1 MVILF
6 YCNKLAMGISERKQR
21 EKAKR
26 ANDILKAA
34 EKVFFSKG
42 YAIATMD
49 DVAKEAELSKGT
61 LYLYYK
67 TKEEL
72 YLAIG
77 MKAEE
82 ILGKI
87 ILNALE
93 EMENGLNGL
102 VTIGRSYYKFYKEHS
117 NYFEA
122 LHYRESQ
129 DLNQKFRDFYDNLRE
144 NEQNTSLSLL
154 MKIIEMGQ
162 EDGSIRTDVDSKK
175 MAFIMWGNSFG
186 MVQVISFKNDQL
198 CEIYEIDVDEMYEDY
213 LGMLERSL
221 KP

>member
-1 MVILF
+1 
-6 YCNKLAMGISERKQR
+6 MGISERKQR

-26 ANDILKAA
+26 ANDILNAA

-87 ILNALE
+87 ILGALE
-93 EMENGLNGL
+93 GMENGLSGL
-102 VTIGRSYYKFYKEHS
+102 LTIGRSYYKFYKDHP

-122 LHYRESQ
+122 LHYRESK
-129 DLNQKFRDFYDNLRE
+129 DLNQKFRDFYDNLRA
-144 NEQNTSLSLL
+144 NDQNTSLSLL
-154 MKIIEMGQ
+154 MKLIEKGQ
-162 EDGSIRTDVDSKK
+162 HDGSIRRDLDSKK

-186 MVQVISFKNDQL
+186 MVQVISFKTDQL
-198 CEIYEIDVDEMYEDY
+198 CEVFEIDVDEMYEDY
-213 LGMLERSL
+213 LGMLEKSL